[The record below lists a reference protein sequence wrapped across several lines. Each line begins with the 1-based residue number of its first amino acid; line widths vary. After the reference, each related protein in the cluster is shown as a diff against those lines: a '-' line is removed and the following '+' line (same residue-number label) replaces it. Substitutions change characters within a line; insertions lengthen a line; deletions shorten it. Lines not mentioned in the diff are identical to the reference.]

1 MLNRTREK
9 INDGVYLN
17 VINTDKF
24 KTELISFYLILPLDK
39 NEVTSNTLVPLILKR
54 GTKKYKTSLDIERR
68 LEELY
73 GSDMSVSVA
82 KKGEKH
88 AIRFSIEGPLEDFV
102 SSDEIL
108 KNKLEVLKEVIYNPL
123 LEGDGFN
130 KNYVTQEEKN
140 LKDRI
145 SSRINDK
152 KQHAVTRCIEEMC
165 KDEAYS
171 IYKFGYI
178 EDLDNITSTSLYKH
192 YLDILKKARIEISI
206 VSNVDNNMI
215 KEMIKGFFPFN
226 ERKSL
231 TLKRE
236 KVVFENIEEKIV
248 QEEMNINQGKL
259 TLGYRTNIPYEDELY
274 SAFLVGNYI
283 LGGGPDS
290 KLFINVREKESLAYY
305 IYSKAY
311 KYKSLM
317 LISAG
322 IEFDKYE
329 NALRIIKEQ
338 VLSMKRGEFEEKN
351 IEQSK
356 RAIIT
361 SIKTVGDDTFSIS
374 EFYLSKVLSGDDKD
388 IDELIDSI
396 NKVNKEDIIAAM
408 NKIMLD
414 TVYFLKNQ

>member
-9 INDGVYLN
+9 INDEVYLN
-17 VINTDKF
+17 IINTDKF
-24 KTELISFYLILPLDK
+24 KTELISFYFILPLDK
-39 NEVTSNTLVPLILKR
+39 NKVTMNTLVPLILKR
-54 GTKKYKTSLDIERR
+54 GTEKYNTSMEIERR

-73 GSDMSVSVA
+73 GSDFSVSVT

-88 AIRFSIEGPLEDFV
+88 VIRFTIEGPSEDFV

-108 KNKLEVLKEVIYNPL
+108 KNKLSVLKELIYKPL
-123 LEGDGFN
+123 LEEDKFLEE
-130 KNYVTQEEKN
+130 YVSQEKKN

-152 KQHAVTRCIEEMC
+152 KQHATTRCIEEMC
-165 KDEAYS
+165 KDEPYS
-171 IYKFGYI
+171 IYKYGYI
-178 EDLDNITSTSLYKH
+178 EDLDDINTTNLYNH
-192 YLDILKKARIEISI
+192 YLNMLKESRIEINI
-206 VSNVDNNMI
+206 VSNTEKNQIKNMI
-215 KEMIKGFFPFN
+215 KEYFLFD
-226 ERKSL
+226 ERKSISL
-231 TLKRE
+231 AR
-236 KVVFENIEEKIV
+236 EKIV
-248 QEEMNINQGKL
+248 AQDIKEKIVTEEMDIKQGKL

-274 SAFLVGNYI
+274 TAFMVGNHI

-305 IYSKAY
+305 VYSRGY

-329 NALRIIKEQ
+329 NALKIMKEQ
-338 VLSMKRGEFEEKN
+338 VESMKKGEFEEKN

-356 RAIIT
+356 KAMIT
-361 SIKTVGDDTFSIS
+361 SMKTVGDDTYSIS
-374 EFYLSKVLSGDDKD
+374 EFNLSRVLSDDKD

-396 NKVNKEDIIAAM
+396 NKVKKEDIIESM
-408 NKIMLD
+408 NKISLD